1 MYIILSSTKL
11 NYINKAPSDF
21 IILSEIVDSSLS
33 YEKPTLVRSV
43 EQLDIWFGKDFKDRS
58 YLVELLNMGVTLYL
72 YKPVSADVLSDN
84 IDDYID
90 IDKCTRDNGVYNSVL
105 EIISPIDRYIY
116 TINKTEYIYLK
127 ELGDFI
133 QLGDLPQNQL
143 VCNSDSFNNRDT
155 LSIGDNYF
163 LSPKIFNGEL
173 VKEKSNSRINI
184 SSIDYER
191 LKKGYQTLL
200 LNDTVCLSFVFD
212 YDFGTKE
219 EPQYIILGDTTYYC
233 SPYKFRVLPDIT
245 GTKNKV
251 NIVVGT
257 GDLDSRIN
265 AFIDGLGSYGYYID
279 KNSHQL
285 YLTISDS
292 ITGKIINLVDY
303 YSALG
308 LVISHNLSGLTLV
321 DNLMDYSSICSLV
334 YNYNKSNELISF
346 YSKTIGTADSMDGNI
361 KVTIEKGSTQ
371 DRYKVTLSRYD
382 YVEVF
387 EGTIDGS
394 TTEKSLQELIST
406 QSRLSYCNIN
416 VDIGYCECSMIKG
429 VLQWSPIR
437 DEKTLTIED
446 YKRSYIIYDVGKIT
460 VDNKEGDIAL
470 YRKPLPLGSWE
481 LSGAVKETNTP
492 VNYKKALRSLVNS
505 VDTDTILIDYL
516 LVPNIE
522 NFGVN
527 IDNNTGSYSIYQDL
541 LNLSKEIDC
550 QVLIHNTP
558 CEVIRES
565 DGKIKSITGQSEH
578 NYLNDKENRLL
589 YFYDSIWTYGEERP
603 GYYIYL
609 NNLLLNDVYS
619 PSVSNIMYNS
629 PVNDPYLG
637 FLTEG
642 EDIKIENWLRDKKTN
657 YLVTNNQIYYY
668 KEYQNGSSFSM
679 SGWMRFCISKI
690 NRELIRNK
698 WMILEDKNVGRM
710 ELKVKNI
717 LNNIKNSFSMIR
729 DIQVSKFLVDLYNQT
744 VDITIDTYV
753 SDLVN
758 NHLTL
763 DITLNYSKF

>member
-11 NYINKAPSDF
+11 NYINKAHSDF

-33 YEKPTLVRSV
+33 YEKPILVRSV
-43 EQLDIWFGKDFKDRS
+43 EQIDIWFGKDFKDRS

-72 YKPVSADVLSDN
+72 YKPVSAEVLSNN

-90 IDKCTRDNGVYNSVL
+90 IDNCTRDDRVYSSVL
-105 EIISPIDRYIY
+105 EITSPIDRYIY
-116 TINKTEYIYLK
+116 TANNIEYIYLK
-127 ELGDFI
+127 ELSDFI
-133 QLGDLPQNQL
+133 QLSDLPQNQL
-143 VCNSDSFNNRDT
+143 VCNSNSFNNRDT

-163 LSPKIFNGEL
+163 LSPRIFNNEL
-173 VKEKSNSRINI
+173 VEEESGPSIDV

-200 LNDTVCLSFVFD
+200 LDNNICLDFVFD

-219 EPQYIILGDTTYYC
+219 SQYIILGDTTYYC
-233 SPYKFRVLPDIT
+233 SPYKLRVLPDIT
-245 GTKNKV
+245 GTKYKV

-257 GDLDSRIN
+257 GDLDSRID
-265 AFIDGLGSYGYYID
+265 AFVEGLRSYGYNID
-279 KNSHQL
+279 ENNRL
-285 YLTISDS
+285 YLTISES
-292 ITGKIINLVDY
+292 IIGKIINLVDY

-321 DNLMDYSSICSLV
+321 DNLMEYSAICSFV
-334 YNYNKSNELISF
+334 YNYNKSDELISF
-346 YSKTIGTADSMDGNI
+346 YSKTIGTADSIDGNI
-361 KVTIEKGSTQ
+361 KVTIERSSQ
-371 DRYKVTLSRYD
+371 DRYRVTLSRYE

-406 QSRLSYCNIN
+406 QSRLSYCNIS
-416 VDIGYCECSMIKG
+416 VDRGYYKCSMVG
-429 VLQWSPIR
+429 GTLQWLPVD

-446 YKRSYIIYDVGKIT
+446 YKRSYIIYDVDNIT
-460 VDNKEGDIAL
+460 IDNKEGDIAL

-481 LSGAVKETNTP
+481 LLGAVKETNTP
-492 VNYKKALRSLVNS
+492 INYKKALRSLVNS

-516 LVPNIE
+516 LIPDIE
-522 NFGVN
+522 SFGID
-527 IDNNTGSYSIYQDL
+527 IDNNTGAYSIYQDL

-558 CEVIRES
+558 CKVVRES
-565 DGKIKSITGQSEH
+565 DGKIKSITGQSEY

-589 YFYDSIWTYGEERP
+589 YFYDSIWVYGEERP

-619 PSVSNIMYNS
+619 PSVSDIMYNP

-637 FLTEG
+637 FLTEN
-642 EDIKIENWLRDKKTN
+642 EDIKIESWLRDRKTN

-698 WMILEDKNVGRM
+698 WMILEDKNVGRI

-744 VDITIDTYV
+744 VDITVDTYV

-763 DITLNYSKF
+763 DITLNYSKI

>member
-11 NYINKAPSDF
+11 NYINKAHSDF

-72 YKPVSADVLSDN
+72 YKPVSAEVLSDN

-127 ELGDFI
+127 ELSDFI

-163 LSPKIFNGEL
+163 LSPKISNGEL
-173 VKEKSNSRINI
+173 VKKKFSPSINT
-184 SSIDYER
+184 SILDYER
-191 LKKGYQTLL
+191 LRKGYQTLL
-200 LNDTVCLSFVFD
+200 LSNRICLDLVFD
-212 YDFGTKE
+212 DNFGTKE
-219 EPQYIILGDTTYYC
+219 VQYIIIGDTTYYC
-233 SPYKFRVLPDIT
+233 SPYELRVLPNIT

-251 NIVVGT
+251 GIVVGT
-257 GDLDSRIN
+257 GDLESRIK
-265 AFIDGLGSYGYYID
+265 AFTEGLVHYGHEIDED
-279 KNSHQL
+279 NRV

-303 YSALG
+303 YSALN
-308 LVISHNLSGLTLV
+308 LCISHNLSGLTLV
-321 DNLMDYSSICSLV
+321 DNLMDYSSVCSYV
-334 YNYNKSNELISF
+334 YNKSDELISF
-346 YSKTIGTADSMDGNI
+346 YSKTIGTADSIDGNI
-361 KVTIEKGSTQ
+361 NVTIEKMPSP
-371 DRYKVTLSRYD
+371 DRYRITLSRYD
-382 YVEVF
+382 HVEVF

-416 VDIGYCECSMIKG
+416 VDIGYCRCSLVG
-429 VLQWSPIR
+429 STLRWCPIE

-446 YKRSYIIYDVGKIT
+446 YKRSYIIYDVNKIT

-492 VNYKKALRSLVNS
+492 VNYKKALKSLVNS

-522 NFGVN
+522 NFGID
-527 IDNNTGSYSIYQDL
+527 IDNNTGSYNIYQDL

-589 YFYDSIWTYGEERP
+589 YFYDSIWIYGEERP

-609 NNLLLNDVYS
+609 NNLLLSDVYS
-619 PSVSNIMYNS
+619 PSVSDIMYNS

-642 EDIKIENWLRDKKTN
+642 EDIKIEDWLRERKTN

-753 SDLVN
+753 SDLVD